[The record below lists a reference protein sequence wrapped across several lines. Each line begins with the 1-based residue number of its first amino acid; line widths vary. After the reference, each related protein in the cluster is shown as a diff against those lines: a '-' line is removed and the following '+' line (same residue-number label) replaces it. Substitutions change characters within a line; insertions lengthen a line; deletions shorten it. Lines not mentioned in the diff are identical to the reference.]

1 MLKCQYYTPTQ
12 ATDLWASELGET
24 LQRIDQDLGRQVLL
38 SSPQKAQ
45 ETEQKSFGAK
55 TLGSLCLSGQKAC
68 LHNRITFYDENQ

>member
-24 LQRIDQDLGRQVLL
+24 LQRIDQDLGRQVAL

-45 ETEQKSFGAK
+45 ETEQKKLWSK
-55 TLGSLCLSGQKAC
+55 NIWVSLLEWTKGMSS
-68 LHNRITFYDENQ
+68 